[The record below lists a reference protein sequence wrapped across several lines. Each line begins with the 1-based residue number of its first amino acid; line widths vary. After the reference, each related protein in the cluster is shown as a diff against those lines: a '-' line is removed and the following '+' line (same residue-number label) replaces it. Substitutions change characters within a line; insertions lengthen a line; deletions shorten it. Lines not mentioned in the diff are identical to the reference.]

1 MKTSKLIKLLTI
13 INVLRKLKGIAKVEM
28 KYVDSEWTIPI
39 EITEK
44 KIEQIVYDV
53 SIESIRLLIKF

>member
-44 KIEQIVYDV
+44 KIEQIIDDV
-53 SIESIRLLIKF
+53 SIESIRLLIKI